1 MPSNKK
7 FHEDLKDKNCSPSPS
22 NDTIL
27 LFLPFPSHLF
37 HQRLNLQPLQKH
49 TIYQTKTRKISLY
62 YFMQQRVHK
71 FYQLM

>member
-7 FHEDLKDKNCSPSPS
+7 FHGDLKDKNCSPSPS

-37 HQRLNLQPLQKH
+37 HQKLNLQPLQKH
-49 TIYQTKTRKISLY
+49 TI
-62 YFMQQRVHK
+62 
-71 FYQLM
+71 